1 MLGFREKKGAG
12 KEAYI
17 EAAGLWTIGFLR
29 TDIG

>member
-1 MLGFREKKGAG
+1 MYFEKKKDTG

-29 TDIG
+29 TDIR

>member
-1 MLGFREKKGAG
+1 MYFEKKKGTG

-17 EAAGLWTIGFLR
+17 EAAGLWTMGFLR

>member
-1 MLGFREKKGAG
+1 MYLEKKKGTG

-17 EAAGLWTIGFLR
+17 EAAGLWTIGFQR

>member
-1 MLGFREKKGAG
+1 MYFKKKKKGTG
-12 KEAYI
+12 KVAYI